1 MPSLHNHLCT
11 HPPRQSSS
19 APSPYLPNLGVR
31 FTMRLSGPPQ
41 YGLIAA
47 GGRATSV
54 SAKSL
59 GACFGTTA
67 GLSDQATPG
76 ERRLAGSDE
85 KQTHYSSAQRERGRE
100 TSPTSHLSCFSRF
113 GHSGFLLF
121 ILLLF
126 AHSSHLS
133 LSCTPLFDL
142 ELLTIPSVFLSCC
155 SLSASAP
162 RTSRIMLS

>member
-1 MPSLHNHLCT
+1 MHTP
-11 HPPRQSSS
+11 PPRQSSS
-19 APSPYLPNLGVR
+19 APSPYLPNLGVC

-59 GACFGTTA
+59 GVCFGTTPA
-67 GLSDQATPG
+67 YLIKPPPESDDSLVPTRNRRIILLSEREKG
-76 ERRLAGSDE
+76 EKLHRPLISRL
-85 KQTHYSSAQRERGRE
+85 
-100 TSPTSHLSCFSRF
+100 SRF
-113 GHSGFLLF
+113 GHSGFLLLF
-121 ILLLF
+121 LILLF

-133 LSCTPLFDL
+133 LSRTPLFDL